1 MFMFEVLTKDGRAR
15 RGVLHTVHGDIQT
28 PVFMNVGTCA
38 AIKGGVSTVELE
50 RDVDCQVELSN
61 TYHLHLRPGDDLIYD
76 MGGLHKF
83 MNWSRPILTDSG
95 GFQVFSLAGLRKIT
109 EEGVRFASHIDGKRI
124 FMGPEES
131 MQIQSHLASTIAM
144 AFDEC
149 IENPAPYEY
158 VKNSVARTARWLRRC
173 RAEMDRLNSLP
184 ETINRHQMLFGI
196 NQGGTYEDLRIAH
209 MQEIAEIPCE
219 GYAIGGL
226 AVGEETEEMYRII
239 DAVEPYMPADKPRYL
254 MGVGTPCNILE
265 GVHLEKY
272 MRDPR
277 PISPT
282 CNCPTCRNYSR
293 SYIRHLLKAKESLG
307 MRLAVTHNLYF
318 YNNLT
323 RKIRDALDGGYFES
337 FYQKYHIALGE
348 RNPD

>member
-158 VKNSVARTARWLRRC
+158 VNNSVARTARWLRRC

-265 GVHLEKY
+265 GVHLGVDFFDCVMPSRNARHGNLFTWEGKINIMNETY
-272 MRDPR
+272 MRDPL
-277 PISPT
+277 PVLQPLLYPSPAQGEGIAG
-282 CNCPTCRNYSR
+282 NAAGGDAQSV
-293 SYIRHLLKAKESLG
+293 LLQQSDPQ
-307 MRLAVTHNLYF
+307 
-318 YNNLT
+318 
-323 RKIRDALDGGYFES
+323 DA
-337 FYQKYHIALGE
+337 
-348 RNPD
+348 